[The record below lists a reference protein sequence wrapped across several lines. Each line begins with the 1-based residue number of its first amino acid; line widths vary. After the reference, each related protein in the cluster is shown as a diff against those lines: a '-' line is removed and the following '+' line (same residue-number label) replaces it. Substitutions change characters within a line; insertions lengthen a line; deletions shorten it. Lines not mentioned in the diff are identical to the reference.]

1 MLDIKLRLG
10 STLIALTV
18 VVIGCLVFDYLC
30 LLRRPWRLG
39 LYLGILGIVGA
50 AFLTT
55 NAVWPSSLL
64 YGEVC
69 YQGPRAEKLVA
80 LTFDD
85 GPNPPYTSQVL
96 DILDKYDIEATF
108 FLIGKNVEKYPE
120 IAREIVEHGHQVGNH
135 TYTHADL
142 LKLDRNQM
150 AKEIDAAT
158 EIIETATGVRP
169 GIFRPPH
176 GFRDPVV
183 LEKAKERNM
192 RVIQWSVMARDWKKP
207 GAEVIADR
215 IVQKVQNGAI
225 ILLHDGEGL
234 NHGGD
239 RGQSAAAV
247 ELIIQ
252 RLQQQGYRFVTV
264 DALLAAGQGNRE

>member
-1 MLDIKLRLG
+1 MLDLNMRLA

-18 VVIGCLVFDYLC
+18 LIVGCLVFDYLC

-39 LYLGILGIVGA
+39 LYLGILGIIGA

-64 YGEVC
+64 YGKVC
-69 YQGPRAEKLVA
+69 YQGSSSEKLVA

-85 GPNPPYTSQVL
+85 GPNPPYTTQIL

-108 FLIGKNVEKYPE
+108 FLIGKNVEMYPE
-120 IAREIVEHGHQVGNH
+120 LAREIVERGHQVGNH
-135 TYTHADL
+135 TYIHADL
-142 LKLDRNQM
+142 LKLDRKQM
-150 AKEIDAAT
+150 AKEIDAT
-158 EIIETATGVRP
+158 TDIIETATGVRP
-169 GIFRPPH
+169 RLFRPPH

-183 LEKAKERNM
+183 LEKARERNLQ
-192 RVIQWSVMARDWKKP
+192 VIQWSVMARDWKKP
-207 GAEVIADR
+207 GAEVITDR

-225 ILLHDGEGL
+225 ILLHDGDGL

-239 RGQSAAAV
+239 RSQSVAAV

-264 DALLAAGQGNRE
+264 DTLLATSK